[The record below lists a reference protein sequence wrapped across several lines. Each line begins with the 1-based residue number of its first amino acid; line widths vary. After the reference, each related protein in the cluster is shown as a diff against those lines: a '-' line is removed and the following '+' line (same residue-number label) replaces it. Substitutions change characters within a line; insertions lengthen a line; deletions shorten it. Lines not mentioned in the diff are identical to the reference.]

1 MLNSL
6 ISAITNFQSANLQYA
21 TSISAT
27 KKALDTQEMQGNL
40 ALKLINSA
48 AQPVSTAE
56 INGKGSNLDLIG

>member
-21 TSISAT
+21 TSIATT
-27 KKALDTQEMQGNL
+27 KKALDSQEMQGNL

-48 AQPVSTAE
+48 PKPISTAS
-56 INGKGSNLDLIG
+56 ING